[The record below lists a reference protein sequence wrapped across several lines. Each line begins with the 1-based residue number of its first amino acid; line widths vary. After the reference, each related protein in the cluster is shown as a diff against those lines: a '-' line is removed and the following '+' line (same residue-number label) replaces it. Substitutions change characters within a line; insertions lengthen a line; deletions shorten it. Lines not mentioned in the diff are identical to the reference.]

1 MATDKHL
8 IDKVQPPALP
18 LPPEGV
24 FYVYLNALTNIL
36 RLFFN
41 RLANSINL
49 VTGEFGAQY
58 LSTPNGLF
66 FSTTDQTI
74 AATNTAQVISFENTY
89 LSEGLAING
98 GSHSQITATYSGIY
112 NFQFSAQAYSGSASS
127 KNVYI
132 WIRRDGTNI
141 GYSAKHIVLSG
152 SADITPVTWNFNI
165 DLQAGSYIEMVWS
178 SDDIDTKLEAE
189 SAVSPHPGEPSAV
202 IAVTFVSA
210 LPEVLPTPP

>member
-36 RLFFN
+36 RIFFN

-66 FSTTDQTI
+66 FSTTTQPL
-74 AATNTAQVISFENTY
+74 NTVNVAQDVSFEVTY
-89 LSEGLAING
+89 LAEGVSING
-98 GSHSQITATYSGIY
+98 GSSTEITATYSGIY
-112 NFQFSAQAYSGSASS
+112 NFQFSGQIYSTSASP
-127 KNVYI
+127 KTVYV
-132 WIRRDGTNI
+132 WISRDGVDI
-141 GYSAKHIVLSG
+141 GYSTRQYSLAGAGDATEIS
-152 SADITPVTWNFNI
+152 WNFDI
-165 DLQAGSYIEMVWS
+165 DLQAGQYIEIRWS
-178 SDDIDTKLEAE
+178 ADDINVELEAV
-189 SAVSPHPGEPSAV
+189 SASSPHPGIPSAV
-202 IAVTFVSA
+202 MTMSFVSA